1 MSETQSASPQKSN
14 KAIGSLILGVA
25 SFPLS
30 LLAAV
35 PAIIL
40 GHTAKSEI
48 RRSEGRV
55 TGDGMA
61 MAGLI
66 FGYFN
71 AVVAVFAVAAI
82 ILLVP
87 NLKHATMMANEEA
100 AIASMRNLND
110 ALALYAATYDGYP
123 GSIEALGPGSPSSAS
138 RADMID
144 ADLASG
150 TKDGYEFVYSAGP
163 DANGK
168 ITSFTVHANPVTPG
182 TTGQRGFFTDES
194 GVIRQ
199 SSAGPASVGSSPLG

>member
-1 MSETQSASPQKSN
+1 MSETQNASPQKSN

-40 GHTAKSEI
+40 GHAAKSEI
-48 RRSEGRV
+48 RRGGGRV
-55 TGDGMA
+55 IGDGMA
-61 MAGLI
+61 IAGLI
-66 FGYFN
+66 LGYFN
-71 AVVAVFAVAAI
+71 AAVAVLAVAAV

-87 NLKHATMMANEEA
+87 NLKHTRMMVNESA
-100 AIASMRNLND
+100 AVESMRTLNI
-110 ALALYAATYDGYP
+110 ALVTYAATYDGYP
-123 GSIEALGPGSPSSAS
+123 SSIEVLGPGSPSSAS
-138 RADMID
+138 RADLID
-144 ADLASG
+144 ADLAEG
-150 TKDGYEFVYSAGP
+150 TKDGYTFVYSAGP

-199 SSAGPASVGSSPLG
+199 SSTGPASVGSSPLG